1 MKTWPETWPGFSLIF
16 LLLLGLFL
24 IIYIYELFL
33 LVLLTNWLN
42 YMVNTSNTTEST
54 ILTAAKKI
62 FSVKGKDGATMQ
74 EIANEAGINKA
85 LLHYYFRS
93 KDLLFEQ
100 VFLEEVKKFSPILKN
115 TIEQDVDLYQK
126 IHNICEAY
134 ILMAIENPF
143 VPVFVIGEMNKQP
156 DLFIH
161 KMFDGDLPDF
171 PKLALQIKQEVDA
184 GKIKPIM
191 PQHLIMNMMSMCV
204 FPFLMKP
211 MFIVG
216 MQIEKEVFSN
226 LMLQR
231 IKEVPKFIIESIKI

>member
-1 MKTWPETWPGFSLIF
+1 
-16 LLLLGLFL
+16 
-24 IIYIYELFL
+24 
-33 LVLLTNWLN
+33 
-42 YMVNTSNTTEST
+42 MVNKVNTTEIA

-62 FSVKGKDGATMQ
+62 FSFKGKDGATMQ

-100 VFLEEVKKFSPILKN
+100 VFFEEVKKFSPILKN
-115 TIEQDVDLYQK
+115 AIAQEVDLYQK
-126 IHNICEAY
+126 INNICEAY

-143 VPVFVIGEMNKQP
+143 VPVFVIGELNKQP
-156 DLFIH
+156 DLFIQ

-171 PKLALQIKQEVDA
+171 PKLAFQIKQEVEA
-184 GKIKPIM
+184 GNIKLIL

-216 MQIEKEVFSN
+216 MQIDKELFNN

-231 IKEVPKFIIESIKI
+231 IKEVPKFIIDSIKI

>member
-1 MKTWPETWPGFSLIF
+1 M
-16 LLLLGLFL
+16 
-24 IIYIYELFL
+24 
-33 LVLLTNWLN
+33 LTKWLN
-42 YMVNTSNTTEST
+42 FMVNKEHSTEFV
-54 ILTAAKKI
+54 ILSAAKKV
-62 FSVKGKDGATMQ
+62 FSIKGKDGATMQ

-85 LLHYYFRS
+85 LLHYYFRT

-100 VFLEEVKKFSPILKN
+100 VFFEEVKKFSPILKN
-115 TIEQDVDLYQK
+115 AIAQEVDLYQK
-126 IHNICEAY
+126 INNICEAY

-143 VPVFVIGEMNKQP
+143 VPVFVIGELNKQP
-156 DLFIH
+156 DLFIQ

-171 PKLALQIKQEVDA
+171 PKLAMQIKKEVDA

-191 PQHLIMNMMSMCV
+191 PQQLIMNMMSMCV

-216 MQIEKEVFSN
+216 MQIDKDVFTN

-231 IKEVPKFIIESIKI
+231 IKDVPKFIIDSIKI

>member
-1 MKTWPETWPGFSLIF
+1 
-16 LLLLGLFL
+16 
-24 IIYIYELFL
+24 
-33 LVLLTNWLN
+33 
-42 YMVNTSNTTEST
+42 MVNKVNTTEIA

-62 FSVKGKDGATMQ
+62 FSFKGKDGATMQ

-85 LLHYYFRS
+85 LLHYYFRN

-100 VFLEEVKKFSPILKN
+100 VFSEEVKKFSPILKN
-115 TIEQDVDLYQK
+115 AIAQEVDLYQK
-126 IHNICEAY
+126 INNICEAY

-143 VPVFVIGEMNKQP
+143 VPVFVIGELNKQP
-156 DLFIH
+156 DLFIQ

-171 PKLALQIKQEVDA
+171 PKLAFQIKQEVEA
-184 GKIKPIM
+184 GNIKPIL

-216 MQIEKEVFSN
+216 MQIDKELFNN

-231 IKEVPKFIIESIKI
+231 IKEVPKFIIDSIKI

>member
-1 MKTWPETWPGFSLIF
+1 
-16 LLLLGLFL
+16 
-24 IIYIYELFL
+24 
-33 LVLLTNWLN
+33 
-42 YMVNTSNTTEST
+42 MVNKSNSTELA
-54 ILTAAKKI
+54 ILIAAKNV

-93 KDLLFEQ
+93 KDLLFERI
-100 VFLEEVKKFSPILKN
+100 FFEEVKKFSPILKN
-115 TIEQDVDLYQK
+115 AIDQEVDLYQK
-126 IHNICEAY
+126 INNICEAY
-134 ILMAIENPF
+134 IMMSIENPF
-143 VPVFVIGEMNKQP
+143 VPVFVIGELNKQP
-156 DLFIH
+156 DLFIQ

-171 PKLALQIKQEVDA
+171 PKLALEIKMEVDA
-184 GKIKPIM
+184 GNIRPIL

-216 MQIEKEVFSN
+216 MKIDKDLFQN

-231 IKEVPKFIIESIKI
+231 IKEVPKFILESIKI

>member
-1 MKTWPETWPGFSLIF
+1 
-16 LLLLGLFL
+16 
-24 IIYIYELFL
+24 
-33 LVLLTNWLN
+33 
-42 YMVNTSNTTEST
+42 MVNKSNSTELA
-54 ILTAAKKI
+54 ILIAAKNV

-93 KDLLFEQ
+93 KDLLFERI
-100 VFLEEVKKFSPILKN
+100 FFEEVKKFSPILKN
-115 TIEQDVDLYQK
+115 AIDQEVDLYQK
-126 IHNICEAY
+126 INNICEAY
-134 ILMAIENPF
+134 IIMSIENPF
-143 VPVFVIGEMNKQP
+143 VPVFVIGELNKQP
-156 DLFIH
+156 DLFIQ

-171 PKLALQIKQEVDA
+171 PKLALEIKMEVDA
-184 GKIKPIM
+184 GNIRPIL

-216 MQIEKEVFSN
+216 MKIDKDLFQN

-231 IKEVPKFIIESIKI
+231 IKEVPKFILESIKI

>member
-1 MKTWPETWPGFSLIF
+1 MLTKWFNH
-16 LLLLGLFL
+16 
-24 IIYIYELFL
+24 
-33 LVLLTNWLN
+33 LVNK
-42 YMVNTSNTTEST
+42 MNTTELN
-54 ILTAAKKI
+54 ILTAAKKV

-100 VFLEEVKKFSPILKN
+100 VFFQEVKKFSQILKN
-115 TIEQDVDLYQK
+115 AIAQEVDLYQK
-126 IHNICEAY
+126 INNICETY

-143 VPVFVIGEMNKQP
+143 VPVFVIGELNKQP
-156 DLFIH
+156 DLFIQ

-184 GKIKPIM
+184 GNIRPIS
-191 PQHLIMNMMSMCV
+191 PQQLIMNMMSMCV

-211 MFIVG
+211 MFILG
-216 MQIEKEVFSN
+216 MQIEKDVFTN

-231 IKEVPKFIIESIKI
+231 IKEVPAFIIESIKI

>member
-1 MKTWPETWPGFSLIF
+1 
-16 LLLLGLFL
+16 
-24 IIYIYELFL
+24 
-33 LVLLTNWLN
+33 
-42 YMVNTSNTTEST
+42 MVNKVNTTEIA
-54 ILTAAKKI
+54 ILSAAKKI
-62 FSVKGKDGATMQ
+62 FSFKGKDGATMQ

-100 VFLEEVKKFSPILKN
+100 VFFEEVKKFSPILKN
-115 TIEQDVDLYQK
+115 AIAQEVDLYQK
-126 IHNICEAY
+126 INNICEAY

-143 VPVFVIGEMNKQP
+143 VPVFVIGELNKQP
-156 DLFIH
+156 DLFIQ
-161 KMFDGDLPDF
+161 KMFHGDLPDF
-171 PKLALQIKQEVDA
+171 PKLAFQIKQEVEA
-184 GKIKPIM
+184 GNIKPIL

-216 MQIEKEVFSN
+216 MQIDKELFNN

-231 IKEVPKFIIESIKI
+231 IKEVPKFIIDSIKI

>member
-1 MKTWPETWPGFSLIF
+1 
-16 LLLLGLFL
+16 
-24 IIYIYELFL
+24 
-33 LVLLTNWLN
+33 
-42 YMVNTSNTTEST
+42 MVNKVNTTEIA

-62 FSVKGKDGATMQ
+62 FSFKGKDGATMQ

-85 LLHYYFRS
+85 LLHYYFRN

-100 VFLEEVKKFSPILKN
+100 VFFEEVKKFSPILKN
-115 TIEQDVDLYQK
+115 AIAQEVDLYQK
-126 IHNICEAY
+126 IENICEAY

-143 VPVFVIGEMNKQP
+143 VPVFVVGEINKQP
-156 DLFIH
+156 DIFIK

-171 PKLALQIKQEVDA
+171 SKLALQIKNEVDA
-184 GKIKPIM
+184 GKIRPIL
-191 PQHLIMNMMSMCV
+191 PQHLIMNIMSMCV

-216 MQIEKEVFSN
+216 MQIDKELFNN

-231 IKEVPKFIIESIKI
+231 IKEVPKFIIDSIKI

>member
-1 MKTWPETWPGFSLIF
+1 M
-16 LLLLGLFL
+16 
-24 IIYIYELFL
+24 
-33 LVLLTNWLN
+33 LTKWLN
-42 YMVNTSNTTEST
+42 FMVNKVNTTEIA
-54 ILTAAKKI
+54 ILAAAKKI
-62 FSVKGKDGATMQ
+62 FSFKGKDGATMQ

-85 LLHYYFRS
+85 LLHYYFRN

-100 VFLEEVKKFSPILKN
+100 VFFEEVKKFSPILKN
-115 TIEQDVDLYQK
+115 AIAQEVDLYQK
-126 IHNICEAY
+126 IDNICEAY

-143 VPVFVIGEMNKQP
+143 VPVFVIGELNKQP
-156 DLFIH
+156 DLFIQ

-171 PKLALQIKQEVDA
+171 PKLALQIKQEVAA
-184 GKIKPIM
+184 GKIKTIL

-216 MQIEKEVFSN
+216 MHIDKELFNN

-231 IKEVPKFIIESIKI
+231 IKEVPKFIIDSIKI

>member
-1 MKTWPETWPGFSLIF
+1 
-16 LLLLGLFL
+16 
-24 IIYIYELFL
+24 
-33 LVLLTNWLN
+33 
-42 YMVNTSNTTEST
+42 MVNKVYTTEIA

-62 FSVKGKDGATMQ
+62 FSFKGKDGATMQ

-100 VFLEEVKKFSPILKN
+100 VFFEEVKKFSPILKN
-115 TIEQDVDLYQK
+115 AIAQEVDLYQK
-126 IHNICEAY
+126 INNICEAY

-143 VPVFVIGEMNKQP
+143 VPVFVIGELNKQP
-156 DLFIH
+156 DLFIQ

-171 PKLALQIKQEVDA
+171 PKLAFQIKQEVEA
-184 GKIKPIM
+184 GNIKPIL

-216 MQIEKEVFSN
+216 MQIDKELFNN

-231 IKEVPKFIIESIKI
+231 IKEVPKFIIDSIKI

>member
-1 MKTWPETWPGFSLIF
+1 
-16 LLLLGLFL
+16 
-24 IIYIYELFL
+24 
-33 LVLLTNWLN
+33 
-42 YMVNTSNTTEST
+42 MVNKVNTTEIA
-54 ILTAAKKI
+54 ILSAAKKI
-62 FSVKGKDGATMQ
+62 FSFKGKDGATMQ

-100 VFLEEVKKFSPILKN
+100 VFFEEVKKFSPILKN
-115 TIEQDVDLYQK
+115 AIAQDVDLYQK
-126 IHNICEAY
+126 INNICEAY

-143 VPVFVIGEMNKQP
+143 VPVFVIGELNKQP
-156 DLFIH
+156 DLFIQ

-171 PKLALQIKQEVDA
+171 PKLAFQIKQEVEA
-184 GKIKPIM
+184 GNIKPIL

-216 MQIEKEVFSN
+216 MQIDKELFNN

-231 IKEVPKFIIESIKI
+231 IKEVPKFIIDSIKI

>member
-1 MKTWPETWPGFSLIF
+1 
-16 LLLLGLFL
+16 
-24 IIYIYELFL
+24 
-33 LVLLTNWLN
+33 
-42 YMVNTSNTTEST
+42 MVNKSNSTELA
-54 ILTAAKKI
+54 ILIAAKNV

-93 KDLLFEQ
+93 KDLLFERI
-100 VFLEEVKKFSPILKN
+100 FFEEVKKFSPILKN
-115 TIEQDVDLYQK
+115 AIDQEVDLYQK
-126 IHNICEAY
+126 INNICEAY
-134 ILMAIENPF
+134 IIMSIENPF
-143 VPVFVIGEMNKQP
+143 VPVFVIGELNKQP
-156 DLFIH
+156 DLFIQ

-171 PKLALQIKQEVDA
+171 PKLALEIKMEVDA
-184 GKIKPIM
+184 GNIRPIL

-216 MQIEKEVFSN
+216 MKIDKDLFQN

-231 IKEVPKFIIESIKI
+231 IKEVPKFTLESIKI

>member
-1 MKTWPETWPGFSLIF
+1 
-16 LLLLGLFL
+16 
-24 IIYIYELFL
+24 
-33 LVLLTNWLN
+33 
-42 YMVNTSNTTEST
+42 MVNKINTTEVA

-62 FSVKGKDGATMQ
+62 FSFKGKDGATMQ

-100 VFLEEVKKFSPILKN
+100 VFFEEVKKFSPILKN
-115 TIEQDVDLYQK
+115 AIAQEVDLYQK
-126 IHNICEAY
+126 INNICEAY

-143 VPVFVIGEMNKQP
+143 VPVFVIGELNKQP
-156 DLFIH
+156 DLFIQ

-171 PKLALQIKQEVDA
+171 PKLAFQIKQEVEA
-184 GKIKPIM
+184 GNIKLIL

-216 MQIEKEVFSN
+216 MQIDKELFNN

-231 IKEVPKFIIESIKI
+231 IKEVPKFIIDSIKI

>member
-1 MKTWPETWPGFSLIF
+1 
-16 LLLLGLFL
+16 
-24 IIYIYELFL
+24 
-33 LVLLTNWLN
+33 
-42 YMVNTSNTTEST
+42 MVNKVNTTEIA
-54 ILTAAKKI
+54 ILAAAKKI
-62 FSVKGKDGATMQ
+62 FSFKGKDGATMQ

-85 LLHYYFRS
+85 LLHYYFRN

-100 VFLEEVKKFSPILKN
+100 VFFEEVKKFSPILKN
-115 TIEQDVDLYQK
+115 AIAQEVDLYQK
-126 IHNICEAY
+126 IDNICEAY

-143 VPVFVIGEMNKQP
+143 VPVFVIGELNKQP
-156 DLFIH
+156 DLFIQ

-171 PKLALQIKQEVDA
+171 PKLALQIKQEVAA
-184 GKIKPIM
+184 GKIKTIL

-216 MQIEKEVFSN
+216 MHIDKELFNN

-231 IKEVPKFIIESIKI
+231 IKEVPKFIIDSIKI

>member
-1 MKTWPETWPGFSLIF
+1 
-16 LLLLGLFL
+16 
-24 IIYIYELFL
+24 
-33 LVLLTNWLN
+33 
-42 YMVNTSNTTEST
+42 MVNKVNTTEIA

-62 FSVKGKDGATMQ
+62 FSFKGKDGATMQ

-85 LLHYYFRS
+85 LLHYYFRN

-100 VFLEEVKKFSPILKN
+100 VFFEEVKKFSPILKN
-115 TIEQDVDLYQK
+115 AIAQEVDLYQK
-126 IHNICEAY
+126 INNICEAY

-143 VPVFVIGEMNKQP
+143 VPVFVIGELNKQP
-156 DLFIH
+156 DLFIQ

-171 PKLALQIKQEVDA
+171 PKLAFQIKQEVEA
-184 GKIKPIM
+184 GNIKPIL

-216 MQIEKEVFSN
+216 MQIDKELFNN

-231 IKEVPKFIIESIKI
+231 IKEVPKFIIDSIKI

>member
-1 MKTWPETWPGFSLIF
+1 
-16 LLLLGLFL
+16 
-24 IIYIYELFL
+24 
-33 LVLLTNWLN
+33 
-42 YMVNTSNTTEST
+42 MVNKVNTTEIA
-54 ILTAAKKI
+54 ILSAAKKI
-62 FSVKGKDGATMQ
+62 FSFKGKDGATMQ

-85 LLHYYFRS
+85 LLHYYFRN

-100 VFLEEVKKFSPILKN
+100 VFFEEVKKFSPILKN
-115 TIEQDVDLYQK
+115 AIAQEVDLYQK
-126 IHNICEAY
+126 INNICEAY

-143 VPVFVIGEMNKQP
+143 VPVFVIGELNKQP
-156 DLFIH
+156 DLFIQ

-171 PKLALQIKQEVDA
+171 PKLAFQIKQEVEA
-184 GKIKPIM
+184 GNIKPIL

-216 MQIEKEVFSN
+216 MQIDKELFNN

-231 IKEVPKFIIESIKI
+231 IKEVPKFIIDSIKI

>member
-1 MKTWPETWPGFSLIF
+1 
-16 LLLLGLFL
+16 
-24 IIYIYELFL
+24 
-33 LVLLTNWLN
+33 
-42 YMVNTSNTTEST
+42 MVNKEHSTEFV
-54 ILTAAKKI
+54 ILSAAKKV
-62 FSVKGKDGATMQ
+62 FSIKGKDGATMQ

-85 LLHYYFRS
+85 LLHYYFRT

-100 VFLEEVKKFSPILKN
+100 VFFEEVKKFSPILKN
-115 TIEQDVDLYQK
+115 AIAQEVDLYQK
-126 IHNICEAY
+126 INNICEAY

-143 VPVFVIGEMNKQP
+143 VPVFVIGELNKQP
-156 DLFIH
+156 DLFIQ

-171 PKLALQIKQEVDA
+171 PKLAMQIKKEVDA

-191 PQHLIMNMMSMCV
+191 PQQLIMNMMSMCV

-216 MQIEKEVFSN
+216 MQIDKDVFTN

-231 IKEVPKFIIESIKI
+231 IKDVPKFIIDSIKI

>member
-1 MKTWPETWPGFSLIF
+1 M
-16 LLLLGLFL
+16 
-24 IIYIYELFL
+24 
-33 LVLLTNWLN
+33 LTKWLN
-42 YMVNTSNTTEST
+42 FMVNKEHSTEFV
-54 ILTAAKKI
+54 ILSAAKKV
-62 FSVKGKDGATMQ
+62 FSKKGKDGATMQ

-85 LLHYYFRS
+85 LLHYYFRT

-100 VFLEEVKKFSPILKN
+100 VFFEEVKKFSPILKN
-115 TIEQDVDLYQK
+115 AIAQEVDLYQK
-126 IHNICEAY
+126 INNICEAY

-143 VPVFVIGEMNKQP
+143 VPVFVIGELNKQP
-156 DLFIH
+156 DLFIQ

-171 PKLALQIKQEVDA
+171 PKLAMQIKKEVDA

-191 PQHLIMNMMSMCV
+191 PQQLIMNMMSMCV

-216 MQIEKEVFSN
+216 MQIDKDFFTN

-231 IKEVPKFIIESIKI
+231 IKDVPKFIIDSIKI